1 MVAGKLATVK
11 GIAISADD
19 QVRGQIIERLM
30 CDLAVDL
37 ATISQV
43 FGVDVDRCDDLE
55 TATLCANDI
64 EDAICGMSLPED
76 DDDEDPV
83 ELGLRIGTMFA
94 AVTSVEV
101 FDQNGD
107 GIRLR
112 RG

>member
-1 MVAGKLATVK
+1 MNTCEIVRTVNLN
-11 GIAISADD
+11 GY
-19 QVRGQIIERLM
+19 
-30 CDLAVDL
+30 
-37 ATISQV
+37 TIQ
-43 FGVDVDRCDDLE
+43 FGVDVDRCADLE
-55 TATLCANDI
+55 TAAICANDI

-94 AVTSVEV
+94 VVSSVEV

-107 GIRLR
+107 GVRLR